1 MRVVPP
7 ASEELGERTGQYLGL
22 AAGALFIIRGPVP
35 VPDVAA
41 LTDAQGRFT
50 LSHPAAGS

>member
-1 MRVVPP
+1 VNARDNTSDLPQ
-7 ASEELGERTGQYLGL
+7 ARCSSQE
-22 AAGALFIIRGPVP
+22 APVP